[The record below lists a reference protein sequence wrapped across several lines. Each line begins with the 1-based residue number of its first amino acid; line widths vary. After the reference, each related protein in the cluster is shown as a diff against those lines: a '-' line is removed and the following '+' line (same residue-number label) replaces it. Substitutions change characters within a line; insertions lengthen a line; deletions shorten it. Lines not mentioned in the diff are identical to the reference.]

1 MKEKGIGYK
10 PDRRGSKT
18 RMEEML
24 ERAVGKPNPKVLKDI
39 ESLKEKMKEDASR
52 KQMQQNNELKKINQ
66 LKTEIRTSRTPINIL
81 IKKQYHNL

>member
-66 LKTEIRTSRTPINIL
+66 LNSQHNI
-81 IKKQYHNL
+81 